1 MSFHPDRWGR
11 STLHVGKHWPVS
23 NTGCRTPGECDDFSR
38 CIGCMLR
45 QAHEEGAAIAAG
57 IIALGEWARRNGM
70 PEATPNG
77 DGLVACWV
85 CKRLVPFDS
94 AVCMPGVGT
103 QCIDRVAC
111 VRGRKRGTP

>member
-57 IIALGEWARRNGM
+57 IIALGLWGQRMGVMQRIQAEAEAETRCTECGRLRTPDSVGATGVCRR
-70 PEATPNG
+70 
-77 DGLVACWV
+77 C
-85 CKRLVPFDS
+85 RL
-94 AVCMPGVGT
+94 
-103 QCIDRVAC
+103 
-111 VRGRKRGTP
+111 RGTP